1 MRSPQQSGMPQRGK
15 IAFRQ
20 SDLKRAMKA
29 ALDAG
34 MSWARVKTNSDGT
47 FEISAGINAA
57 AEPAPTD
64 LDKWIKD
71 HAGSA

>member
-1 MRSPQQSGMPQRGK
+1 
-15 IAFRQ
+15 
-20 SDLKRAMKA
+20 MKA

-47 FEISAGINAA
+47 VEILAGINAPV
-57 AEPAPTD
+57 ETHSNE

-71 HAGSA
+71 HARSA

>member
-1 MRSPQQSGMPQRGK
+1 
-15 IAFRQ
+15 
-20 SDLKRAMKA
+20 MKA

-47 FEISAGINAA
+47 VEILAGINAPV
-57 AEPAPTD
+57 ETPSNE

-71 HAGSA
+71 HARSA